1 MTAPIKQ
8 PLALRRSNSLP
19 PQQEVTSKD
28 IDDLNRQLDNFNAS
42 SGNGFLQR
50 NYGPPISDPSD
61 NEEDLS
67 SYSSSRNDT
76 SENTQGTDRAVK
88 INRFAARKESSKF
101 SENSISNVSFRT
113 SSYASS
119 ASSARAY
126 NNRHVEDLDT
136 LYNQFEKTKILEESL
151 SSEKHK
157 QAFASYIS
165 SEPPP
170 SSKAIVS
177 FLKSLYEKEDKQC
190 LLKMLESSSVK
201 ESKNGLIKLF
211 NLIKL
216 ANNLSQGN
224 LSTSD
229 LAALCNLAYHKVEG
243 STNLFAKDEA
253 RTNLNGL
260 FKDLGINHVE
270 AKYFFK
276 DGFCVLR
283 VHNKETNEVAY
294 AIKGSSTLGD
304 FLQTDTKVALGLNVD
319 SAIDAVDNIIKEDL
333 NNLFNCAQNQNGF
346 PSKKQCPKIYITGHS
361 LGAGLA
367 NEIAYKN
374 KEALLLRPD
383 DKIVG
388 FESYVRSNWD
398 TYKED
403 LEQNYSSINIT
414 NVVSKG
420 SLVSNTKGA
429 LPGNI
434 GNKLEEN
441 HIGKVIVLNHE
452 KEIPFLEENGVKGS
466 HKIKILDQKRLHE
479 YMIKYPYQLNLKD

>member
-19 PQQEVTSKD
+19 PQD
-28 IDDLNRQLDNFNAS
+28 IDDLNRQSDNFNAS

-67 SYSSSRNDT
+67 SYSSSRNDA
-76 SENTQGTDRAVK
+76 SENTQKTDRSAVK
-88 INRFAARKESSKF
+88 RNRFPARKESS
-101 SENSISNVSFRT
+101 N
-113 SSYASS
+113 
-119 ASSARAY
+119 ARAY
-126 NNRHVEDLDT
+126 NNRHVKDLDT
-136 LYNQFEKTKILEESL
+136 LYNQFENTKILEESL

-177 FLKSLYEKEDKQC
+177 FLKSLYEKENKQC

-243 STNLFAKDEA
+243 STNLFAKDGA

-346 PSKKQCPKIYITGHS
+346 PYKKQCPKIYITGHS

-441 HIGKVIVLNHE
+441 HIGKVIVLDHE
-452 KEIPFLEENGVKGS
+452 KQIPFLEENGVKGS
-466 HKIKILDQKRLHE
+466 HKIKIMDQKRLHE